1 MVAGSGITRALK
13 FTPNIKFVN
22 DETLNEFVVMV
33 ERKNVED
40 NVEVGD
46 RDNDRVDRNN
56 MLDNNNLEK
65 QASTPN
71 DRDDRGKNVEDNV
84 EDGSEVNQQQRRT
97 PYRLLSGTQKDII
110 QYCSV
115 ARTYREILEHIGY
128 KYNSKYMVSHIKP
141 LIEMGYLELTI
152 PDKPN
157 SKNQKYRKA
166 R

>member
-1 MVAGSGITRALK
+1 MK
-13 FTPNIKFVN
+13 FTPDIKFVN

-46 RDNDRVDRNN
+46 RDNVEVGDRDNDRVGRDNI
-56 MLDNNNLEK
+56 LENNNLEK
-65 QASTPN
+65 QTSTPN
-71 DRDDRGKNVEDNV
+71 DRDDRGENVEDDV
-84 EDGSEVNQQQRRT
+84 KDGSEVNQQQKRI

-157 SKNQKYRKA
+157 SKNQKYQKA